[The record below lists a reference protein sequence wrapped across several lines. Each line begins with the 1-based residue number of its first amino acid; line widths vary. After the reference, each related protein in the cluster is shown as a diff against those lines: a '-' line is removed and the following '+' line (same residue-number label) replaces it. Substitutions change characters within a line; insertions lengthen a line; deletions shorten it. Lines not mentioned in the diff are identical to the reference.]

1 MDAGA
6 VSFMSTY
13 SDISSFVDD
22 VGCWEF
28 ETLRSQ
34 NAPQS
39 NERSQNILPPIE
51 TQDYDTIRAL
61 GSTSALPTSL
71 RHLFDDKYS
80 SQAESFCS
88 QSLSMNLL
96 QPSMAPTTTLLQDK
110 TLKFS
115 GYQDGPR
122 LYNQNTKDIPASTPD
137 TVTKQSRQANVE
149 LLNSASLS
157 NTLDVTN
164 SLPTASIEIP
174 NLDGLSASTSPLFVS
189 PNKHTD
195 EASNSPSSPMKLRPQ
210 RQRSRSN
217 TEAPECCLHDRDLAS
232 PAAFRFPLDP
242 KAKNKIQVTDAFVP
256 VLKPMN
262 VGSPIS
268 HQAAHSLDTT
278 SRQAVIQ
285 SLVLPSM
292 YRARSATAV
301 QQVHSR
307 DGSKPPDMTNETIFE
322 PSKLPIRNLAERTGS
337 EASLGTPGLKDVLK
351 VS

>member
-122 LYNQNTKDIPASTPD
+122 LHNQNTKDIPASTPD
-137 TVTKQSRQANVE
+137 TVAKQSRQANVE
-149 LLNSASLS
+149 LINSASLS

>member
-13 SDISSFVDD
+13 SDISSIVDD

-122 LYNQNTKDIPASTPD
+122 LHNQNTKDIPASTPD
-137 TVTKQSRQANVE
+137 IVTKQSRQANVE

-195 EASNSPSSPMKLRPQ
+195 EASNSPSPPMKLRPQ

-307 DGSKPPDMTNETIFE
+307 DGSKPPDMTDETIFE
-322 PSKLPIRNLAERTGS
+322 PSKLPIRNLAEWTGS